1 MANDDSSRG
10 RNRGSFDPDRRR
22 RDEPSDE
29 SLLED
34 DTGPERDSASLGLV
48 RDLIAATDEDD
59 PARALTYQLRRQIT
73 DDEQRYQETRQ
84 EVLELEGACE
94 KLTAPANRIGVYVG
108 SPREGVAHVVVAGSN
123 YFSNVDPRIEIE
135 TLRVGTQ
142 VLMNEAY
149 VLVGDLGHTDT
160 GSIAKVVDELE
171 DGRIRVGQEPG
182 GQSTI
187 LQRGSEI
194 GEKKVASGDEVLVDP
209 SARVALE
216 VFPKQEGTDYFLD
229 EVPDVSWEQIGGQD
243 EAITAIQD
251 AIEMPLLHPELFERF
266 QFTTPKGFLLYGP
279 PGCGKTLIGKA
290 TAHNLVEKIKERTG
304 EDIQGQFLHIKGP
317 EILNMWLGESER
329 KVREIF
335 SVAREK
341 RKEGI
346 LPFIFIDE
354 AESILGTRRALR
366 SNNISNT
373 VVPMF
378 CAEMDGIE
386 SIDDVVIILAT
397 NRQDLIDP
405 AILRPG
411 RIDRKIKVNRPDEAG
426 TREIFRIYLTADLPL
441 DADLLAKHDG
451 DADAATSDLVAGAIK
466 ELYSQ
471 RDDTRFLEVAMASG
485 HRETLH
491 RGDLVSGA
499 IVASI
504 VQRSKELAIKRSI
517 EEGEERGI
525 SADDLSAAIER
536 EYTENE
542 IFPPTDNIG
551 DWLKL
556 IDHDPESVVSV
567 SPIRPSKQR
576 VREQA
581 LTGVI

>member
-1 MANDDSSRG
+1 MANGEDSRG
-10 RNRGSFDPDRRR
+10 RDRGPFDPDRRR
-22 RDEPSDE
+22 RGEPR
-29 SLLED
+29 LED
-34 DTGPERDSASLGLV
+34 DAGPERDSVSLDLV
-48 RDLIAATDEDD
+48 YELIAGTEEDD
-59 PARALTYQLRRQIT
+59 PRRAVIYQLRRQLI

-84 EVLELEGACE
+84 EINELEGACE
-94 KLTAPANRIGVYVG
+94 KLTAPANRIGIYLG
-108 SPREGVAHVVVAGSN
+108 SPKDRIAQVVVSGST
-123 YFSNVDPRIEIE
+123 YFSNVDPRIEMD
-135 TLRVGTQ
+135 TLRVGSQ
-142 VLMNEAY
+142 VLLNEAY
-149 VLVGDLGHTDT
+149 VVVGDLGHTDT
-160 GSIAKVVDELE
+160 GTVAKVVDELD
-171 DGRIRVGQEPG
+171 DGRIRVGQEPT
-182 GQSTI
+182 GQSTV

-194 GEKKVASGDEVLVDP
+194 GEKKVSSGDEVLVDA

-216 VFPKQEGTDYFLD
+216 VFPKQEARDYFLD
-229 EVPDVSWEQIGGQD
+229 EVPDVSWEQVGGQD
-243 EAITAIQD
+243 EAINAIQD

-290 TAHNLVEKIKERTG
+290 TAHNLVNKIRERTG
-304 EDIQGQFLHIKGP
+304 EDIEGQFLHIKGP

-335 SVAREK
+335 SIAREK
-341 RKEGI
+341 RKQGI
-346 LPFIFIDE
+346 LPFVFIDE
-354 AESILGTRRALR
+354 AESVLGTRRALR
-366 SNNISNT
+366 SHNISNT

-386 SIDDVVIILAT
+386 SIEDVVIILAT

-411 RIDRKIKVNRPDEAG
+411 RIDRKIKVNRPDENG

-441 DADLLAKHDG
+441 DRELLARHDDDAAAAAADLVDTVV
-451 DADAATSDLVAGAIK
+451 D
-466 ELYSQ
+466 ELYAE
-471 RDDTRFLEVAMASG
+471 RDDTRFLEVAMADG
-485 HRETLH
+485 HREVLH
-491 RGDLVSGA
+491 RSDLVSGA

-504 VQRSKELAIKRSI
+504 VQRSKEYAIKRSVDA
-517 EEGEERGI
+517 GEEMGI
-525 SADDLSAAIER
+525 SFDDLRDAIEQ

-567 SPIRPSKQR
+567 SPIRASKQR
-576 VREQA
+576 VRAQA
-581 LTGVI
+581 LRGVI

>member
-1 MANDDSSRG
+1 MPDGADARG
-10 RNRGSFDPDRRR
+10 RNRGAFDPDRRR
-22 RDEPSDE
+22 RDEP
-29 SLLED
+29 LLED
-34 DTGPERDSASLGLV
+34 DTGPERHSISLDLAHE
-48 RDLIAATDEDD
+48 LIADTDEDD
-59 PARALTYQLRRQIT
+59 PRRAVIYQLRRQLI
-73 DDEQRYQETRQ
+73 DDEQRYQDTRQ
-84 EVLELEGACE
+84 EILDLESACE
-94 KLTAPANRIGVYVG
+94 KLTAPANRIGVYLG
-108 SPREGVAHVVVAGSN
+108 SPKERIAHVIVSGSS
-123 YFSNVDPRIEIE
+123 YFSNVDPRIDMD
-135 TLRVGTQ
+135 TLRMGSQ
-142 VLMNEAY
+142 VLLNEAY
-149 VLVGDLGHTDT
+149 VVVGDLGHTDT
-160 GSIAKVVDELE
+160 GSVAKVVDELE

-182 GQSTI
+182 GQSTV

-194 GEKKVASGDEVLVDP
+194 GEKKVSSGDEVLVDA

-216 VFPKQEGTDYFLD
+216 VFPKQEARDYFLD
-229 EVPDVSWEQIGGQD
+229 EIPDVSWEQVGGQE
-243 EAITAIQD
+243 EAIGAIQD

-266 QFTTPKGFLLYGP
+266 QFSTPKGFLLYGP

-290 TAHNLVEKIKERTG
+290 TAHNLVAKIRERTG
-304 EDIQGQFLHIKGP
+304 EDIEGQFLHIKGP

-335 SVAREK
+335 SIAREK
-341 RKEGI
+341 RKQGI

-354 AESILGTRRALR
+354 AESVLGTRRALR
-366 SNNISNT
+366 SHNISNT

-386 SIDDVVIILAT
+386 SIEDVVIILAT

-411 RIDRKIKVNRPDEAG
+411 RIDRKIKVNRPDERG
-426 TREIFRIYLTADLPL
+426 TREIFRIYLTPGLPL
-441 DADLLAKHDG
+441 DDELLSSYDG
-451 DADAATSDLVAGAIK
+451 PAAATEALVDGAVA
-466 ELYSQ
+466 ELYAQ
-471 RDDTRFLEVAMASG
+471 RDDTRFLEVAMANG
-485 HRETLH
+485 HREVLH
-491 RGDLVSGA
+491 RSDLVSGA

-504 VQRSKELAIKRSI
+504 VQRSKELAIKRSVAA
-517 EEGEERGI
+517 GEERGI
-525 SADDLSAAIER
+525 SLDDVHAAIEQ

-567 SPIRPSKQR
+567 APIRPSKQR

-581 LTGVI
+581 LRGVI